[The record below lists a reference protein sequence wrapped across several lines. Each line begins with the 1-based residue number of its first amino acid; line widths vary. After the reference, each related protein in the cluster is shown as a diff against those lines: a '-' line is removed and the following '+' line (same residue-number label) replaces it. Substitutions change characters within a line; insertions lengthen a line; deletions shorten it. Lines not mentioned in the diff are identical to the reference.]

1 MRAAERG
8 ARAQGAGA
16 RLGYTG
22 NVIRWACM
30 GRVWAALQS
39 IARKALNRIEI
50 AAKLEAMR
58 RRDRGGGRGGE
69 ERGQAVKLAP
79 AIAVKF

>member
-1 MRAAERG
+1 
-8 ARAQGAGA
+8 
-16 RLGYTG
+16 
-22 NVIRWACM
+22 M